1 MASVLQG
8 ANDSEKLADLSSK
21 SYKEQSVWFLNS
33 FWEEFAKNEAE
44 KIWNY
49 QAQLNVLDQVNKAE
63 GCSVDEFQAHRF
75 FEKNNETM
83 TVQEMRDN
91 LRKTGAITGTSIK
104 LVPFTHMLIFKYKAD
119 WKELVNAPQ
128 GSKEEINKAES
139 LLREVS
145 SAFEEADAKNSE
157 AAAALKIS
165 QSKESEAK
173 AREAESKRAADE
185 ATKRD
190 EEAKATENE
199 AKKREA
205 FAIEQEAPFKA
216 AQEEVDR
223 ALADVKSQEQTRD
236 KKTED
241 LTRKSS
247 EGGVVAQN
255 KAKAELAQHLAEDP
269 LPLRKAKITL
279 EAALKKAEKARAPFE
294 AATQQAQA
302 ARAAASEAA
311 RQASAARAAAEKAAQ
326 QASAARVEAQ
336 KAREKSEDAARA
348 AEAAVDAARVRL
360 EEAEA
365 YLKEVKSRMPHGRSW
380 WIEKELEEKRK
391 FLPKSKGGIEKKN

>member
-33 FWEEFAKNEAE
+33 FWDQFAKNEAE

-49 QAQLNVLDQVNKAE
+49 QSQMNLLDPNKTE

-91 LRKTGAITGTSIK
+91 LRKTGAITGTLK
-104 LVPFTHMLIFKYKAD
+104 LVPLTHILIFKYKVD
-119 WKELVNAPQ
+119 WKVLVNSAQ
-128 GSKEEINKAES
+128 GSREEIIKAET
-139 LLREVS
+139 LLREVGA
-145 SAFEEADAKNSE
+145 AFEEANARAAE
-157 AAAALKIS
+157 A
-165 QSKESEAK
+165 QSTEAEAK
-173 AREAESKRAADE
+173 RTATE

-205 FAIEQEAPFKA
+205 YAIEQEAPFKA

-223 ALADVKSQEQTRD
+223 ALSDVKSQEETRD

-311 RQASAARAAAEKAAQ
+311 KQASTARAAAEQAAK
-326 QASAARVEAQ
+326 QAQ
-336 KAREKSEDAARA
+336 IAREKSEKAL
-348 AEAAVDAARVRL
+348 DAARVRL

-365 YLKEVKSRMPHGRSW
+365 YLKEVKTRMPHGRSW
-380 WIEKELEEKRK
+380 WIEKELAEKRK
-391 FLPKSKGGIEKKN
+391 FLPKSKGGIEKNN